1 MVVVV
6 LPHFIFL
13 HIIKAEREV
22 KYMES
27 TIFKKEN
34 IAMDYPGYALYAFG
48 GLGIE
53 ILLMTLETNLW
64 GISNN
69 QWF

>member
-1 MVVVV
+1 
-6 LPHFIFL
+6 
-13 HIIKAEREV
+13 
-22 KYMES
+22 MES